1 MRPNFFRAYGLIA
14 LVLSPLASA
23 DVIGYRV
30 NAAPSEIE
38 WLRALFLTSI
48 AVLVGVGLLL
58 LRKWAAI
65 YFSLPLF
72 CLGVWEFLT
81 AIPAGHF
88 PYNLL
93 PMVHA
98 LSLTLPLFV
107 TIRVWNQ
114 LTWGRRF
121 F

>member
-1 MRPNFFRAYGLIA
+1 MRPNFFRAYGLLA
-14 LVLSPLASA
+14 LLLSPLASV
-23 DVIGYRV
+23 DVIGYSV
-30 NAAPSEIE
+30 NEAPSEIA
-38 WLRALFLTSI
+38 WLRASFLTSF

-72 CLGVWEFLT
+72 CLGVWKFL
-81 AIPAGHF
+81 AVIPAVTF

-93 PMVHA
+93 LMVHA
-98 LSLTLPLFV
+98 LSLTIPLFI